1 MMRTHLRCAAAI
13 VFFAT
18 SFPSF
23 GESLVTCNDLGAVST
38 GIGWPARGDF
48 SNDDY
53 GFSVRV
59 PRNVTAWS
67 GAAMA
72 APFHGFGFS
81 LDKTRQSCI
90 NLYLEWRVDRDE
102 PPPLPPGLVAVPMDG
117 ATAGVAE
124 THGEINGKPYLNR
137 VIYFTSKQKN
147 EFVDGQISL
156 IIPVGDEKR
165 ARVMFDEFVRS
176 LRFSQH

>member
-1 MMRTHLRCAAAI
+1 LRWLVTLLLA
-13 VFFAT
+13 VT
-18 SFPSF
+18 SWPSF
-23 GESLVTCNDLGAVST
+23 GEGMVTCKEIGAVST

-67 GAAMA
+67 GAAKA

-102 PPPLPPGLVAVPMDG
+102 LPPLPPGLAKVPMDG

-137 VIYFTSKQKN
+137 VVYFTSKQKN

>member
-1 MMRTHLRCAAAI
+1 M
-13 VFFAT
+13 
-18 SFPSF
+18 
-23 GESLVTCNDLGAVST
+23 TCKEVGAVST

-59 PRNVTAWS
+59 PRNVTAWK
-67 GAAMA
+67 GAAKA

-81 LDKTRQSCI
+81 LNKARQSCI
-90 NLYLEWRVDRDE
+90 SLYLEWRVDRNE
-102 PPPLPPGLVAVPMDG
+102 APPLPAGLVAVPMDG
-117 ATAGVAE
+117 ATAGVEE
-124 THGEINGKPYLNR
+124 TRGEINGKPYSNR
-137 VIYFTSKQKN
+137 IVYFTSKQKN
-147 EFVDGQISL
+147 EFVDGQLTL
-156 IIPVGDEKR
+156 IVPVGDEKR